1 MRGGAST
8 AMRRDVERKGVR
20 MRLQIAMDAGN
31 TTDLLAVADQI
42 YDVIDIFEV
51 GTPVIMLD
59 GSHAVR
65 AIKDAHPDMC
75 VLADAKIM
83 DGGRSLSEMGFKN
96 GADIVTV
103 LGITNDST
111 VSGAVKCAERYGG
124 YICADT
130 IGIKADELP
139 GRTRELEA
147 LGCGSVAVHT
157 AHDMLGTIATPI
169 EALKV
174 IKANLTPGSGCKS
187 VITGGVRPEAMPE
200 IVAVGPD
207 IVIVGSGICKA
218 EDPAHV
224 ARILKEAMPA

>member
-1 MRGGAST
+1 MQLQVAL
-8 AMRRDVERKGVR
+8 DVKTVD
-20 MRLQIAMDAGN
+20 DA
-31 TTDLLAVADQI
+31 LSIMAKVAPW
-42 YDVIDIFEV
+42 VDIIEI
-51 GTPVIMLD
+51 GTPLVVAEGARVCRVL
-59 GSHAVR
+59 
-65 AIKDAHPDMC
+65 KDAYPDKE
-75 VLADAKIM
+75 LLFDAKIM

-111 VSGAVKCAERYGG
+111 VSGAVTCAERYGG